1 MPTRWW
7 ILDWGT
13 GWFSGIERLVAGT
26 EEGASRP
33 RIPSRG
39 PCKTPILLE
48 AKRDAANR
56 KGESGYTAPPFSLE
70 SGGERGLILDTLW
83 RAARILS

>member
-7 ILDWGT
+7 ISDWGT
-13 GWFSGIERLVAGT
+13 GWFSGIERSVAGT

-56 KGESGYTAPPFSLE
+56 KGESDYTAPPFSLE
-70 SGGERGLILDTLW
+70 EWRGEGPYP
-83 RAARILS
+83 